1 MKKKDPFFAPSPLGR
16 VGEGHIAFLTPEY
29 PHEKTTHAGGL
40 GTSIK
45 NLAEALSEQNIEVT
59 VFVYGQQKGEIFT
72 ENKIHFHLIQDKKY
86 VFAKWFFHRKY
97 IQKYCNA
104 IIKTQN
110 IDLIEAPDWTGITA
124 FMNFRVPLI
133 IRFHGSDT
141 YFCHL
146 ESRKQKRKNFW
157 FEKLA
162 VRRATAFIAP
172 TAFAGALSQ
181 RLFGIKNKP
190 IQTIY
195 HGLQLQ
201 NFENTNPENFE
212 NGLILYIGTI
222 IRKKGVLELPAIFN
236 LVLQKHPE
244 AQLMLIGGDSYDI
257 TTQTQSTWELVK
269 AKFRNEDLENVTFL
283 GKIPYQE
290 VEEYIKKAHVCVF
303 PTFAETL
310 GMVTI
315 EAMAMKKPVVNSD
328 IGWSPELIVDGE
340 SGFLVYPKNHELFAE
355 RIISILENQDLA
367 IQMGKNARK
376 RVEEKFDIKKIVDEN
391 IAFYKSIID

>member
-1 MKKKDPFFAPSPLGR
+1 MKKKNPFFAPSPLGR
-16 VGEGHIAFLTPEY
+16 IGVGHIAFLTPEY
-29 PHEKTTHAGGL
+29 PHEKITHAGGL

-45 NLAEALSEQNIEVT
+45 NLAEALSEQNIEIT
-59 VFVYGQQKGEIFT
+59 VFVYGQKQDKIFT
-72 ENKIHFHLIQDKKY
+72 ENKIHFHLIQDQKY
-86 VFAKWFFHRKY
+86 AFAKWFFHRKH
-97 IQKYCNA
+97 IQNYCNT
-104 IIKTQN
+104 IIKEQK

-146 ESRKQKRKNFW
+146 ENRKQKRKNFW

-162 VRRATAFIAP
+162 SRKAKAFIAP
-172 TAFAGALSQ
+172 TDFAGTVSQ
-181 RLFGIKNKP
+181 QLFGIKNKL
-190 IQTIY
+190 IQTIH

-201 NFENTNPENFE
+201 NFDNPTPENFE

-236 LVLQKHPE
+236 LVRQKHPE
-244 AQLMLIGGDSYDI
+244 AKLMLIGEDSKDSI
-257 TTQTQSTWELVK
+257 TQSQSTWELVK
-269 AKFRNEDLENVTFL
+269 AQFKTEDLDNVTFL
-283 GKIPYQE
+283 GKIAYSKVQ
-290 VEEYIKKAHVCVF
+290 EYIKKAHICVF

-315 EAMAMKKPVVNSD
+315 EAMAMQKLIVNSN
-328 IGWSPELIVDGE
+328 IGWAKELIVDGE
-340 SGFLVYPKNHELFAE
+340 SGFLVHPKNHELFAE
-355 RIISILENQDLA
+355 KMISILENPDLA
-367 IQMGKNARK
+367 IEMGKNARK
-376 RVEEKFDIKKIVDEN
+376 RVEAKFDSNKVGLEN